1 MQKTEIHGDRNMS
14 TRFSSSR
21 RGLVRGL
28 LFTFLATSA
37 LVPAG
42 AAAKPGA
49 AQAASLRD
57 GVVVDAARS
66 IAYVMHPKGGI
77 QAIDL
82 QRGTSLWRSTEGE
95 RPLALSGNLLVAQ
108 AKPGQSGE
116 LRVVA
121 LDVRQQGAVS
131 AKAHLPMP
139 AGIRADVSEGLQ
151 QEFQVTASPT
161 RQGIVVA
168 WEAQEL
174 PGLPGRENEER
185 DRRPGV
191 ETKAAGR
198 AERAEA
204 DSAQGAALFDL
215 RAGRL
220 SPVAEAKAAIQR
232 NVVVSL
238 PSAGPD
244 RLFASADGRHVLA
257 SRPVEGDTDYL
268 WKISDAATG
277 AVLGTF
283 RSDVSMSPFTVAG
296 TRLIYVA
303 QPGLRL
309 EGSKMVEEPLRLR
322 ALDVATGRELWSRD
336 IRDTAFRGPFPQ

>member
-1 MQKTEIHGDRNMS
+1 MQKTEIHGDPNMS

-95 RPLALSGNLLVAQ
+95 RPLALAGNLLVAQ

-131 AKAHLPMP
+131 SKARLPMP

-191 ETKAAGR
+191 ESKAAGR
-198 AERAEA
+198 AERTEQGN
-204 DSAQGAALFDL
+204 AQGAALFDL

-220 SPVAEAKAAIQR
+220 SPVAEAKAAVQR

-257 SRPVEGDTDYL
+257 SRHVEGDSYL

-296 TRLIYVA
+296 NRLIYVA

-322 ALDVATGRELWSRD
+322 ALDLATGRELWSREV
-336 IRDTAFRGPFPQ
+336 RDTAFRGPFPQ

>member
-1 MQKTEIHGDRNMS
+1 
-14 TRFSSSR
+14 
-21 RGLVRGL
+21 
-28 LFTFLATSA
+28 
-37 LVPAG
+37 
-42 AAAKPGA
+42 
-49 AQAASLRD
+49 
-57 GVVVDAARS
+57 
-66 IAYVMHPKGGI
+66 MHPKGGI
-77 QAIDL
+77 QAVDL
-82 QRGTSLWRSTEGE
+82 KRGTSLWRSAEGE

-121 LDVRQQGAVS
+121 LDVRQQGALS
-131 AKAHLPMP
+131 SKAHLQMP
-139 AGIRADVSEGLQ
+139 AGIRADVSEDLDQ
-151 QEFQVTASPT
+151 AFQVTASPS

-174 PGLPGRENEER
+174 PGLPGREEEER
-185 DRRPGV
+185 ERRPGMAS
-191 ETKAAGR
+191 KAADR
-198 AERAEA
+198 AKR
-204 DSAQGAALFDL
+204 DGAQGTVLFDP

-220 SPVAEAKAAIQR
+220 SPVTAEAKAASPR
-232 NVVVSL
+232 AVVVSL

-257 SRPVEGDTDYL
+257 SRRVEADSYL

-277 AVLGTF
+277 AVLGSF
-283 RSDVSMSPFTVAG
+283 RSDVSMSPFTVVG
-296 TRLIYVA
+296 TRLFYVA

-322 ALDVATGRELWSRD
+322 ALDIATGRELWSRD